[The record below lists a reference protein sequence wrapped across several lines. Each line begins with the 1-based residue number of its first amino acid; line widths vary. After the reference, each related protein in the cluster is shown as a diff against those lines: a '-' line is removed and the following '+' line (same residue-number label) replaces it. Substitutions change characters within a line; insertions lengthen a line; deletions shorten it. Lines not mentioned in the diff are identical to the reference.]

1 MARILVID
9 DDLDLLEMMR
19 MMLQRSGHE
28 AILTGDGMDGI
39 VKAQQLHPD
48 LAIVD
53 VMMPGMNGYQV
64 VRKLREDPATAE
76 IAVLILSARAQSVD
90 REAAL
95 AARADA
101 YMAKPVSPAE
111 LLQIVTDLLER
122 RSQASLPTNLM
133 TSVFSLRGGV
143 GTTTVA
149 VNLALTLQQAGRQVC
164 LVDLCQKSGHAAI
177 QVRQQA
183 KMTWADALLQ
193 INNLSPEALD
203 QIMLRHA
210 SGLRVLA
217 SPFLP
222 LVRPPA
228 GEAIARLLAMLKAA
242 FGATV
247 VDLGTFDDAGRA
259 AILSSDIVLL
269 VLTPEVASLQTTAA
283 TLRTLKGLNVPDD
296 RVLLVSNQVALRPGL
311 SPAAIEKAL
320 GRNLFANL
328 PYDEAQIEALGR
340 GVPLM
345 PGQSSSPLA
354 AGVRQLVQALAAI
367 RAAHA
372 QPSAA

>member
-9 DDLDLLEMMR
+9 DDLDLLEMTR
-19 MMLQRSGHE
+19 MMLQRGGHE

-39 VKAQQLHPD
+39 VKAQQLRPE

-64 VRKLREDPATAE
+64 VRKLREDPATADM
-76 IAVLILSARAQSVD
+76 AVLILSARAQSVD

-111 LLQIVTDLLER
+111 LLQTVTDLLER
-122 RSQASLPTNLM
+122 RSQASLPANLM

-143 GTTTVA
+143 GTTTIA

-164 LVDLCQKSGHAAI
+164 LVDLCQKSGQAAI
-177 QVRQQA
+177 QVRLQA
-183 KMTWADALLQ
+183 TMTWADALLQ

-203 QIMLRHA
+203 QILLRHD

-222 LVRPPA
+222 PARPPA
-228 GEAIARLLAMLKAA
+228 GEAIARLLTMLKPA

-247 VDLGTFDDAGRA
+247 IDLGTLDDVGRT
-259 AILSSDIVLL
+259 AILSSDFVLL

-283 TLRTLKGLNVPDD
+283 TLRAIKALNVPDGH
-296 RVLLVSNQVALRPGL
+296 VLLVSNQVALRPGL

-320 GRNLFANL
+320 GRKLFANL
-328 PYDEAQIEALGR
+328 PYDEAQLEALGQ

-345 PGQSSSPLA
+345 PGQFNSPLA
-354 AGVRQLVQALAAI
+354 ANVRQLVQALAAA
-367 RAAHA
+367 RSART
-372 QPSAA
+372 PSPAP

>member
-1 MARILVID
+1 
-9 DDLDLLEMMR
+9 
-19 MMLQRSGHE
+19 
-28 AILTGDGMDGI
+28 
-39 VKAQQLHPD
+39 
-48 LAIVD
+48 
-53 VMMPGMNGYQV
+53 
-64 VRKLREDPATAE
+64 
-76 IAVLILSARAQSVD
+76 
-90 REAAL
+90 L

-111 LLQIVTDLLER
+111 LLQTVTDLLER
-122 RSQASLPTNLM
+122 HSQASLPANLL

-177 QVRQQA
+177 QMRQQA

-203 QIMLRHA
+203 QIMLRHD

-222 LVRPPA
+222 PVRPPA

-247 VDLGTFDDAGRA
+247 VDLGTLDDAGRA
-259 AILSSDIVLL
+259 AILSSDFVLL
-269 VLTPEVASLQTTAA
+269 VLSPEVASLQTTAA
-283 TLRTLKGLNVPDD
+283 TLRTLKALNMPDD

-311 SPAAIEKAL
+311 SPAALEKAL
-320 GRNLFANL
+320 GRKLFANL

-345 PGQSSSPLA
+345 PGQYSSPLA

-367 RAAHA
+367 RAARA
-372 QPSAA
+372 QPSAS

>member
-9 DDLDLLEMMR
+9 DDLDLLEMTR
-19 MMLQRSGHE
+19 MMLQRGGHE

-39 VKAQQLHPD
+39 VKAQQLHPE

-64 VRKLREDPATAE
+64 VRKLREDPATADM
-76 IAVLILSARAQSVD
+76 AVLILSARAQSVD

-111 LLQIVTDLLER
+111 LLQTITDLLER
-122 RSQASLPTNLM
+122 RSQASLPANLM

-149 VNLALTLQQAGRQVC
+149 VNLALTFRQAGRQVC

-177 QVRQQA
+177 QMRLQA

-203 QIMLRHA
+203 QILLRHD

-222 LVRPPA
+222 PVRPPA

-247 VDLGTFDDAGRA
+247 VDLGTLDDAGRT
-259 AILSSDIVLL
+259 AILSSDFVLL
-269 VLTPEVASLQTTAA
+269 VLAPEVASLQTTAA
-283 TLRTLKGLNVPDD
+283 TLRTIKALNVPDSH
-296 RVLLVSNQVALRPGL
+296 VLLVSNQVALRPGL

-320 GRNLFANL
+320 GRKLFANL
-328 PYDEAQIEALGR
+328 PYDEAQIEALGQ

-345 PGQSSSPLA
+345 PGQFNSPLA
-354 AGVRQLVQALAAI
+354 AGVRQLVQALAAA
-367 RAAHA
+367 RSARTPPPAA
-372 QPSAA
+372 

>member
-9 DDLDLLEMMR
+9 DDLDLLEMTR
-19 MMLQRSGHE
+19 MMLQRGGHE

-39 VKAQQLHPD
+39 AKAQQLHPD

-64 VRKLREDPATAE
+64 VRKLREDPTTAD
-76 IAVLILSARAQSVD
+76 IAILILTARAQSVD
-90 REAAL
+90 RDAAL

-111 LLQIVTDLLER
+111 LLQTVTDLLER
-122 RSQASLPTNLM
+122 HSQASLPTNLM
-133 TSVFSLRGGV
+133 ASVFSLRGGV

-177 QVRQQA
+177 QMRQQA

-203 QIMLRHA
+203 QIMLRHD

-222 LVRPPA
+222 PVRPPA

-247 VDLGTFDDAGRA
+247 VDLGTLDDAGRA
-259 AILSSDIVLL
+259 AILSSDFVLL

-283 TLRTLKGLNVPDD
+283 TLRTIKALNVPDD

>member
-9 DDLDLLEMMR
+9 DDLDLLEMTR
-19 MMLQRSGHE
+19 MMLQRGGHE

-39 VKAQQLHPD
+39 AKAQQLHPD

-64 VRKLREDPATAE
+64 VRKLREDPTTAD
-76 IAVLILSARAQSVD
+76 IAILILTARAQSVD
-90 REAAL
+90 RDAAL

-111 LLQIVTDLLER
+111 LLQTVTDLLER
-122 RSQASLPTNLM
+122 HSQASLPTNLM
-133 TSVFSLRGGV
+133 ASVFSLRGGV

-177 QVRQQA
+177 QMRQQA

-203 QIMLRHA
+203 QIMLRHD

-222 LVRPPA
+222 PVRPPA

-247 VDLGTFDDAGRA
+247 VDLGTLDDAGRA
-259 AILSSDIVLL
+259 AILSSDFVLL

-283 TLRTLKGLNVPDD
+283 TLRTIKALNVPDD

-345 PGQSSSPLA
+345 PGQFSSPLA

-367 RAAHA
+367 RAASA
-372 QPSAA
+372 QPSAS

>member
-1 MARILVID
+1 
-9 DDLDLLEMMR
+9 
-19 MMLQRSGHE
+19 
-28 AILTGDGMDGI
+28 
-39 VKAQQLHPD
+39 
-48 LAIVD
+48 
-53 VMMPGMNGYQV
+53 MP
-64 VRKLREDPATAE
+64 A
-76 IAVLILSARAQSVD
+76 
-90 REAAL
+90 
-95 AARADA
+95 
-101 YMAKPVSPAE
+101 
-111 LLQIVTDLLER
+111 
-122 RSQASLPTNLM
+122 NLM

-203 QIMLRHA
+203 QILLRHD
-210 SGLRVLA
+210 SGLRVSA

-222 LVRPPA
+222 PVRPPA
-228 GEAIARLLAMLKAA
+228 GEAIARLLVMLKAA

-259 AILSSDIVLL
+259 AILSSDLVLL

-283 TLRTLKGLNVPDD
+283 TLRTIKALNVPDD

-320 GRNLFANL
+320 GRKLFANL
-328 PYDEAQIEALGR
+328 PYDEAQLEALGR

-345 PGQSSSPLA
+345 PGQFNSPLA
-354 AGVRQLVQALAAI
+354 TGVRNWSRRWPRLRSARNPVRSVNTSGLTFETGNSASTHQPHVKSAWASQKYPAHKGPQHGPPAFTAFHFRYGVPDRWLQWQFYAGCGAYHSRANYAASQCDALTCPV
-367 RAAHA
+367 AHRYA
-372 QPSAA
+372 DCRP

>member
-19 MMLQRSGHE
+19 MMLQRGGHE

-64 VRKLREDPATAE
+64 VRKLREDPATAD
-76 IAVLILSARAQSVD
+76 IAILILTARAQSVD

-111 LLQIVTDLLER
+111 LLQTVTDLLER
-122 RSQASLPTNLM
+122 HSQASLPTNLM

-143 GTTTVA
+143 GTTTIA
-149 VNLALTLQQAGRQVC
+149 VNLALTFRQAGRQVC

-177 QVRQQA
+177 QMRRQA

-203 QIMLRHA
+203 QIMLRHD

-259 AILSSDIVLL
+259 AILSSDFVLL

-283 TLRTLKGLNVPDD
+283 TLHTIKGLNVPDD

-345 PGQSSSPLA
+345 PGQFNSPLA

-367 RAAHA
+367 RAARA
-372 QPSAA
+372 QPSAS

>member
-19 MMLQRSGHE
+19 MMLQRGGHE

-64 VRKLREDPATAE
+64 VRKLREDPATAD
-76 IAVLILSARAQSVD
+76 IAVLVLSARAQSVD

-95 AARADA
+95 AARANA

-133 TSVFSLRGGV
+133 MSVFSLRGGV

-164 LVDLCQKSGHAAI
+164 LADLCQKSGHAAI
-177 QVRQQA
+177 QIRQQA

-203 QIMLRHA
+203 QILLRHD

-222 LVRPPA
+222 PVRPPA

-259 AILSSDIVLL
+259 TILSSDFVLL

-283 TLRTLKGLNVPDD
+283 TLRTIKGLNVPDD

>member
-9 DDLDLLEMMR
+9 DDLDLLEMTR
-19 MMLQRSGHE
+19 MMLQRGGHE

-39 VKAQQLHPD
+39 AKAHQLHPD

-64 VRKLREDPATAE
+64 VRKLREDPATAD

-177 QVRQQA
+177 QMRQQA

-203 QIMLRHA
+203 QILLRHD

-222 LVRPPA
+222 PVRPPA

-259 AILSSDIVLL
+259 AILSSDFVLL

-283 TLRTLKGLNVPDD
+283 TLRTIKGLNVPDD

-320 GRNLFANL
+320 GRNLFVNL

-367 RAAHA
+367 RAARA
-372 QPSAA
+372 QPSAS

>member
-9 DDLDLLEMMR
+9 DDLDLLEMTR
-19 MMLQRSGHE
+19 MMLQRGGHE

-39 VKAQQLHPD
+39 AKAQQLHPD

-64 VRKLREDPATAE
+64 VRKLREDPTTAD
-76 IAVLILSARAQSVD
+76 IAILILTARAQSVD
-90 REAAL
+90 RDAAL

-111 LLQIVTDLLER
+111 LLQTVTDLLER
-122 RSQASLPTNLM
+122 HSQASLPTNLM
-133 TSVFSLRGGV
+133 ASVFSLRGGV

-177 QVRQQA
+177 QMRQQA

-203 QIMLRHA
+203 QIMLRHD

-222 LVRPPA
+222 PVRPPA

-242 FGATV
+242 FSATV

-259 AILSSDIVLL
+259 AILSSDLVLL

-283 TLRTLKGLNVPDD
+283 TLRTVKALNVPDD

-320 GRNLFANL
+320 GRKLFANL

-345 PGQSSSPLA
+345 PGQFSSPLA
-354 AGVRQLVQALAAI
+354 AGVRQLVQALTAV
-367 RAAHA
+367 RSTGT
-372 QPSAA
+372 PSAA